1 MFSFK
6 ITIPEF
12 VFYFEI
18 IATDRQKWIQ
28 IFYLMELQR
37 YNNGTIDG
45 AFLKV
50 KYASVKET
58 STEHF
63 FIFIVCLLS
72 RL

>member
-1 MFSFK
+1 MNPNILSNGITK
-6 ITIPEF
+6 I
-12 VFYFEI
+12 
-18 IATDRQKWIQ
+18 
-28 IFYLMELQR
+28 